1 MGSSVMCRRSFSLLA
16 AAALAGSAL
25 AQTQAQ
31 PARNRPP
38 QPNFDAV
45 QIHVLPVQG
54 NIYMLVGAGGNI
66 TLQVGKDGVLLVDTE
81 YAQLSEKILAAIR
94 KISDGPIRY
103 IINTHYH
110 PDHTSGNENL
120 RKAGSTIAGGNVAG
134 DLGAEA
140 SEGAAIIA
148 HNNVLER
155 LSAPS
160 GNQPAAPQGGW
171 PTSTYLSDQKKLWF
185 NNEGIEIIHP
195 EHAHTDGDSIVFFRK
210 SDVISTG
217 DIFTM
222 TTYPI
227 IDLAGGGSYQGL
239 LDAVNKI
246 NDMVITV
253 YGQDGGTLIIPGHG
267 RLCDAGDL
275 LNYREMLTIIRDRIA
290 DMIKK
295 GMTVEQVK
303 AAKPTFDYD
312 PLYGTNTGF
321 WTTDMFVE
329 AAYQSLSQTL
339 KK

>member
-1 MGSSVMCRRSFSLLA
+1 MKTKLLA
-16 AAALAGSAL
+16 LFAVALAASAL
-25 AQTQAQ
+25 AQRA
-31 PARNRPP
+31 P
-38 QPNFDAV
+38 QQNFDNV
-45 QIHVLPVQG
+45 EIHVLPVQG

-66 TLQVGKDGVLLVDTE
+66 TVQVGRDGVLLVDTE
-81 YAQLSEKILAAIR
+81 YAQLSDKILAAIR
-94 KISDGPIRY
+94 TLSPGPLRY
-103 IINTHYH
+103 IIDTHYH

-120 RKAGSTIAGGNVAG
+120 RNAGKSIIGGNVAG
-134 DLGAEA
+134 DLGAA
-140 SEGAAIIA
+140 AATEGAAIIA
-148 HNNVLER
+148 HFNVLKR
-155 LSAPS
+155 MSAPTGTQSPTPS
-160 GNQPAAPQGGW
+160 GAW
-171 PTSTYLSDQKKLWF
+171 PTSTYEGEEKKLWF

-195 EHAHTDGDSIVFFRK
+195 VNAHTDGDSIVFFRK

-222 TTYPI
+222 TSYPI

-246 NDMVITV
+246 NDLVITV

-275 LNYREMLTIIRDRIA
+275 LNYREMLTIIRDRMV

-295 GMTVEQVK
+295 GMTLEQVK
-303 AAKPTFDYD
+303 AAKPTVDYD
-312 PLYGTNTGF
+312 PLYAASTV

-329 AAYQSLSQTL
+329 AAYKSLSQTT

>member
-1 MGSSVMCRRSFSLLA
+1 MKRRLSLWLA
-16 AAALAGSAL
+16 AAALVAGVYGQQNAGR
-25 AQTQAQ
+25 
-31 PARNRPP
+31 PAPNRPP
-38 QPNFDAV
+38 QQNFDAV
-45 QIHVLPVQG
+45 EIQVLPVAG
-54 NIYMLVGAGGNI
+54 NVYMIVGAGGNI
-66 TLQVGKDGVLLVDTE
+66 AVQIGKDGVLMVDTE
-81 YAQLSEKILAAIR
+81 YAPLSNKILAAIR
-94 KISDGPIRY
+94 KLSDGPLRY

-110 PDHTSGNENL
+110 GDHTGGNENL

-140 SEGAAIIA
+140 SEGAQIIA

-155 LSAPS
+155 LSAPT
-160 GNQPAAPQGGW
+160 GGQPAAPQGGW
-171 PTSTYLSDQKKLWF
+171 PTSTYLSDEKKLWF

-210 SDVISTG
+210 SDVIATG

-227 IDLAGGGSYQGL
+227 IDLAAGGSYQGL

-246 NDMVITV
+246 NDLVITV

-275 LNYREMLTIIRDRIA
+275 LNYREMVTIIRDRIV

-295 GMTVEQVK
+295 GMTLEQVK
-303 AAKPTFDYD
+303 AAKPPLDYD

-329 AAYQSLSQTL
+329 AAYKSLSQTV

>member
-1 MGSSVMCRRSFSLLA
+1 MRTTLSPIFASALLLA
-16 AAALAGSAL
+16 TASA
-25 AQTQAQ
+25 QQNQ
-31 PARNRPP
+31 NRPRAP
-38 QPNFDAV
+38 QQNLDNV
-45 QIHVLPVQG
+45 EVHTLPVQG
-54 NIYMLVGAGGNI
+54 NVYMLVGAGGNI
-66 TLQVGKDGVLLVDTE
+66 TVQAGKDGVLLVDTE
-81 YAQLSEKILAAIR
+81 YAQLSDKILAAIR
-94 KISDGPIRY
+94 KLSDGPLHY

-134 DLGAEA
+134 DLGAAA

-155 LSAPS
+155 LSAPTGS
-160 GNQPAAPQGGW
+160 QSPAPPGAW
-171 PTSTYLSDQKKLWF
+171 PTSTYLSGEKKLWF

-210 SDVISTG
+210 SDVISAG

-222 TTYPI
+222 TSYPI
-227 IDLAGGGSYQGL
+227 IDIAGGGSYQGL

-246 NDMVITV
+246 LDLTVTV
-253 YGQDGGTLIIPGHG
+253 YGQDGGTLIVPGHG
-267 RLCDAGDL
+267 RLCDTGDL
-275 LNYREMLTIIRDRIA
+275 LNYREMVTIIRDRIA

-295 GMTVEQVK
+295 GMTLEQVK

-312 PLYGTNTGF
+312 PLYGASTGF

-329 AAYQSLSQTL
+329 AAYKSLSQSV